1 MTLESDF
8 LLDRRRLKRRLTA
21 WRVVAIVALVA
32 ALLAVVARF
41 DGWLARDHVA
51 RYTVEGLI
59 LDDPAAFEALTEV
72 AEDSRAKALIVR
84 IDSPGGTFVGGEMLF
99 IALRMVAESKPVV
112 AVMGTV
118 ATSAGYMAAVA
129 SDRIF
134 ARQGTITGSIGVIM
148 QTTDIS
154 GLLEKIGVTAEAIK
168 SDPLKATPSPFEP
181 LTDEVRAAS
190 QALIDDMHE
199 LFTGMVDERRGF
211 DPERARALADG
222 RVFSGRQALA
232 NGLIDAIGGEAEARG
247 WLMDEKGIADTLPTR
262 DIEIGEPSDEWLPDV
277 RGLYENMLF
286 SERLTLDGLVSVWHP
301 EQR

>member
-8 LLDRRRLKRRLTA
+8 LLDRRGLKRRLAA
-21 WRVVAIVALVA
+21 WRIVAIVALVV
-32 ALLAVVARF
+32 ALLAGVARY
-41 DGWLARDHVA
+41 DGWLGRDHVA
-51 RYTVEGLI
+51 RFTVEGLI
-59 LDDPAAFEALTEV
+59 LDDPEVFEALSEV

-148 QTTDIS
+148 QTMDIS

-168 SDPLKATPSPFEP
+168 SDPLKATPSPLEP
-181 LTDEVRAAS
+181 LSDEARAAS
-190 QALIDDMHE
+190 QALIDEMHE
-199 LFTGMVDERRGF
+199 LFTGMVAERRGF

-222 RVFSGRQALA
+222 RVYSGRQALA

-247 WLMDEKGIADTLPTR
+247 WLMAEKGIADTLPIR
-262 DIEIGEPSDEWLPDV
+262 DIEIGEPSDKWLPDV
-277 RGLYENMLF
+277 RGLYKNMLF

-301 EQR
+301 E